1 MKVLITGV
9 SGLLGSALTKYLI
22 SKEIE
27 VSHLTRTKS
36 SKHDVKNFE
45 WDWRKNKI
53 DERSL
58 EKVTHIVHLA
68 GAGIAEKP
76 WTSKRKKTIVKSR
89 VLTARL
95 LFEAVKKYNINT
107 LQAFISASGTGFY
120 GAITNDKIYSENDSY
135 ENDFLGNC
143 CLQWENAASK
153 FEEKYRVVKLRLGV
167 ILDKNEGALPKISGI
182 IKKGLGSPIGN
193 GKQYMPWIHL
203 DDAVNIFY
211 SAITNSNFKGAY
223 NAVASEHINNSTLTK
238 EISIAL
244 NKKLRLP
251 NVPSF
256 VLKFLY
262 GELSETILKGV
273 RVSNQKIKKLGVEF
287 KYDTIKD
294 ALKNIYS

>member
-1 MKVLITGV
+1 MKVLITGG

-76 WTSKRKKTIVKSR
+76 WTNKRKKTIVKSR

-153 FEEKYRVVKLRLGV
+153 FEEEYRVVKLRLGV

-211 SAITNSNFKGAY
+211 SAITNSNFKGTY